1 MNVTREEA
9 AQALTDINKANEK
22 IVQLQG
28 YQHGSPF
35 FIIWGLVWLAAN
47 VGSYLLPDQ
56 QKFIWPAALGIGFLA
71 SMAMG
76 ILQSRKWSRD
86 ANAAQADRRIGSRMG
101 MTAGV
106 VMAFIVCITLIA
118 QPESNREINAM
129 ISIVF
134 PFLYMAG
141 GIWAGWRLFAIGLVT
156 AIAIMVGYFWIQE
169 HYSLWMGIFGGGSL
183 IAGGLW
189 LRTA

>member
-9 AQALTDINKANEK
+9 AQALTDISMANER
-22 IVQLQG
+22 IVQLKG

-35 FIIWGLVWLAAN
+35 FIIWGLVWFAAN
-47 VGSYLLPDQ
+47 GGSYLMPDL
-56 QKFIWPAALGIGFLA
+56 QKLIWPISLAIGFIA
-71 SMAMG
+71 SLLVG
-76 ILQSRKWSRD
+76 ILQSRKWPRE
-86 ANAAQADRRIGSRMG
+86 AGTPHVERNIGSRMG

-106 VMAFIVCITLIA
+106 VMAFVVCIVLIA
-118 QPESNREINAM
+118 QPQSNREINAM

-141 GIWAGWRLFAIGLVT
+141 GIWAGWRLFAIGLIT
-156 AIAIMVGYFWIQE
+156 AVAIMGGYFWMQE
-169 HYSLWMGIFGGGSL
+169 YFSLWMAIFGGGSL

>member
-9 AQALTDINKANEK
+9 AQALTDISRANDRISQMK
-22 IVQLQG
+22 G
-28 YQHGSPF
+28 YHHGAPYF
-35 FIIWGLVWLAAN
+35 VIWGLVWLAAN
-47 VGSYLLPDQ
+47 TGTHFAPEQ
-56 QKFIWPAALGIGFLA
+56 QKFIWPAALGLGFIA
-71 SMAMG
+71 SMVTG
-76 ILQSRKWSRD
+76 ILQSRKWARGAGTGD
-86 ANAAQADRRIGSRMG
+86 AERRFGARMG

-106 VMAFIVCITLIA
+106 VMAFIVSIVLIA
-118 QPESNREINAM
+118 RPETNREVNAM

-156 AIAIMVGYFWIQE
+156 AAGIMAGYFWMPE
-169 HYSLWMGIFGGGSL
+169 FYWLWMGLFGGGSL
-183 IAGGLW
+183 IAGGIW